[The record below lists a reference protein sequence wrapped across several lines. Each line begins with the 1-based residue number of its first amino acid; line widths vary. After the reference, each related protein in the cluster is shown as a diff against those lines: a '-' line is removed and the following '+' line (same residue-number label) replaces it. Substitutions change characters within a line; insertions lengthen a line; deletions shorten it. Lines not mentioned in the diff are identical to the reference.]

1 MLAQVTAG
9 ARMHGSMQRTFQL
22 QAPGKDDA
30 RVRDKIRQ
38 AVNNYV
44 RRESRRTPPAG
55 CRGWDFV
62 CRVGPTADS
71 AQPRPLKE
79 VGGAIDAAALA
90 GATQV
95 FVEIVAKAAVRPG
108 SA

>member
-1 MLAQVTAG
+1 
-9 ARMHGSMQRTFQL
+9 MQKTFRL

-62 CRVGPTADS
+62 CRVGSSAAA
-71 AQPRPLKE
+71 AQPLALKE

-90 GATQV
+90 GATEV
-95 FVEIVAKAAVRPG
+95 FVEIVAKGSVRPG
-108 SA
+108 AADRR